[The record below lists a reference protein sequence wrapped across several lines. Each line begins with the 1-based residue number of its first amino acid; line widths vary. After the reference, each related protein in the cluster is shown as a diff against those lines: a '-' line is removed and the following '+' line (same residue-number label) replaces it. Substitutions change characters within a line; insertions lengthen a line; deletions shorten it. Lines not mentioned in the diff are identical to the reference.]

1 MLTAATFAVAIIG
14 SIAGIFGM
22 NLNNGHEDSHAL
34 FLVVSTAF
42 CQQCFLCHAHAVCTM
57 VMACCLLHATSV
69 STLYIVCAAFAD
81 SNLRVLSPSQSA
93 AAVLITVSMLQVT
106 IVGTV
111 GALLVFAAVIAYCR
125 HKKLLA

>member
-42 CQQCFLCHAHAVCTM
+42 YAMLMLYAPL
-57 VMACCLLHATSV
+57 VMACRLLHATSV
-69 STLYIVCAAFAD
+69 RTLYIACAAF
-81 SNLRVLSPSQSA
+81 
-93 AAVLITVSMLQVT
+93 
-106 IVGTV
+106 
-111 GALLVFAAVIAYCR
+111 
-125 HKKLLA
+125 